1 MPEHP
6 ALEENAFVI
15 TGGPGADKEAIRIL
29 TIIRD
34 YFMKHRGRLVLIQQ
48 ARQKYQQEAA
58 AWHAANPPKPENHTF
73 WLKPHRGSRY
83 LKEEGDAR

>member
-6 ALEENAFVI
+6 ALEENAFAI
-15 TGGPGADKEAIRIL
+15 IEGPGNDKEAIRIL

-34 YFMKHRGRLVLIQQ
+34 YFIKHRDRLVLIQQ
-48 ARQKYQQEAA
+48 ARQKYQQEAD

-83 LKEEGDAR
+83 LKQEGGR